1 MRPSFDVVRDRLFFS
16 RTNPRMES
24 PTQGFPPDSID
35 CMAAGAL
42 AGRAFLLPCGT
53 ETAGRTKA
61 DAPRI
66 DRRHTPRQQDAIN
79 APGTGEIGAKTLRQR
94 RHEGFARIYQPPKT
108 NTAQRKGEE
117 T

>member
-79 APGTGEIGAKTLRQR
+79 APGTGEIGAKPSGRDGTRAKRGYTKPQK
-94 RHEGFARIYQPPKT
+94 Q